1 MEKISIL
8 IIDDDQALVKTLTDI
23 LTLKGFGIKAATHG
37 LEGLAA
43 MGEEP
48 ANLALVDIGLPD
60 ISGIEV
66 LKRIRADYPSTEVI
80 ILTGNATLDSAIEA
94 TNRGAFS
101 FLVKPYDIEQ
111 LTLQIRRAIEK
122 QQTEDAIRKLNAE
135 LEQRVAERT
144 RELELRRQEA
154 EAARLEADIANRA
167 KSDFLANI
175 SHELRTP
182 LNSVIGFSQ
191 VLLDR
196 MAGPLNS
203 RQEGYVD
210 NIVFSGERL
219 LELISNILD
228 FATAET
234 GRMELELS
242 RFSLRQLLE
251 GSTAMIR
258 EKAVQHGVMLSL
270 EIIPESDLEIVADA
284 RIMKQV
290 MSNLLSNAVKFSRE
304 GGSVHIRAR
313 TVRGSRCEVRGS
325 DAAPRSPF
333 PAPDDFI
340 EISVEDGGIGI
351 KEEDLGKLF
360 NSFSQLESPY
370 VKKHP
375 GTGLGLALC
384 KRFVELH
391 GGSIRA
397 ESEFGKGSRFS
408 FVLPIRNSRRE
419 AP

>member
-8 IIDDDQALVKTLTDI
+8 IIDDDRALVKTLADI

-43 MGEEP
+43 MGEDP

-60 ISGIEV
+60 ISGIDV
-66 LKRIRADYPSTEVI
+66 LKRIKADYPSTEVI

-167 KSDFLANI
+167 KSDFLANV

-203 RQEGYVD
+203 RQQGYVD

-258 EKAVQHGVMLSL
+258 EKAVQHGVMLFL
-270 EIIPESDLEIVADA
+270 EIIPESDLEIEADA

-325 DAAPRSPF
+325 DAAPD
-333 PAPDDFI
+333 AFI

-360 NSFSQLESPY
+360 SSFSQLESPY